1 MNLSDTSAGE
11 NSGFAKITV
20 SKDATPSFSAVEYD
34 DMGTMIASWY
44 GPCFHGKLT
53 ANGEIYNQMALTA
66 AHKTLPFGTIL
77 KVTNLR
83 NGKTVIVRIN
93 DRGPYI
99 DGRDLDLSKG
109 TAQALGMVNRGVI
122 KVKVQEVAINDSN
135 GSVTT
140 LN

>member
-11 NSGFAKITV
+11 NSGFTKITV
-20 SKDATPSFSAVEYD
+20 SKDATPNFSSVEYD

-44 GPCFHGKLT
+44 GPRFHGKLT

-83 NGKTVIVRIN
+83 NGKSVIIRIN

-122 KVKVQEVAINDSN
+122 RVKVQEVAVNDSN